1 MPGVI
6 APHPPQ
12 AYTPPMRLPNIP
24 VILKDLWHLSDAREL
39 DLIAAGIAFYG
50 FLALF
55 PAAAAVIAI
64 WGSFAD
70 ATLIRQELELAR
82 DYLPPDA
89 WALIS
94 NQIEALLAVQSG
106 LGLATVIS
114 IALALWTARASVAA
128 LMRGLNAIHGLP
140 NRAGHWHHLRAL
152 LLTLVMI
159 GLAIAALMAA
169 VIGPLMLSFLPL
181 GAFTTLALEGVQ
193 LIVSLMIVVIG
204 VALIYR
210 LGLNRRIQHPLFTR
224 GILVAVIIWIAASRG
239 LVIYLANFD
248 TYNRIYGSIGAVAAL
263 LVWLYLSGYA
273 ILLGAAVDAARA
285 NRATPQ

>member
-1 MPGVI
+1 MP
-6 APHPPQ
+6 
-12 AYTPPMRLPNIP
+12 IP
-24 VILKDLWHLSDAREL
+24 SIPAILKDLWTLSDEREL

-89 WALIS
+89 WSLIS
-94 NQIEALLAVQSG
+94 DQIEALLAVPPSG
-106 LGLATVIS
+106 LGLTTFIS
-114 IALALWTARASVAA
+114 LFLALWTARASVAA
-128 LMRGLNAIHGLP
+128 LMRGLNAIHSLP
-140 NRAGHWHHLRAL
+140 NRAGAWHHLRAL
-152 LLTLVMI
+152 VLTFVMV
-159 GLAIAALMAA
+159 GLAILALMAA
-169 VIGPLMLSFLPL
+169 VIGPLVLSFLPL
-181 GAFTTLALEGVQ
+181 GAFATLALESLQ
-193 LIVSLMIVVIG
+193 LLLSLMIVVFG

-210 LGLNRRIQHPLFTR
+210 LGLNRRVHHPLFTR
-224 GILVAVIIWIAASRG
+224 GILVAVVIWVAASRG

-285 NRATPQ
+285 RRRDTAVQ

>member
-1 MPGVI
+1 MP
-6 APHPPQ
+6 
-12 AYTPPMRLPNIP
+12 LPSIP
-24 VILKDLWHLSDAREL
+24 TILKDLWTLSDEREL

-94 NQIEALLAVQSG
+94 NQIEALLAVPPGG
-106 LGLATVIS
+106 LGLTTFIS
-114 IALALWTARASVAA
+114 LFLALWTARASVAA

-152 LLTLVMI
+152 LLTAVMV

-169 VIGPLMLSFLPL
+169 VVGPLVLSFLPL
-181 GAFTTLALEGVQ
+181 GAFTTLALESVQ
-193 LIVSLMIVVIG
+193 LLISLMIVVVG

-210 LGLNRRIQHPLFTR
+210 LGLNRRVNHPLFTR
-224 GILVAVIIWIAASRG
+224 GILVAVVIWVAASRG

-285 NRATPQ
+285 KQRETAP

>member
-1 MPGVI
+1 MKF
-6 APHPPQ
+6 
-12 AYTPPMRLPNIP
+12 PNIP
-24 VILKDLWHLSDAREL
+24 TIIKDLWYLSDEREL

-64 WGSFAD
+64 WGSFSD

-89 WALIS
+89 WELIS
-94 NQIEALLAVQSG
+94 QQIEAILAGPPGG
-106 LGLATVIS
+106 LGVATFVS
-114 IALALWTARASVAA
+114 LFLALWTARASVAA

-140 NRAGHWHHLRAL
+140 NRGGVRHFFRAL
-152 LLTLVMI
+152 VLTLVMV
-159 GLAIAALMAA
+159 GLAIAGLLAA
-169 VIGPLMLSFLPL
+169 VVGPLALSFIPL
-181 GAFTTLALEGVQ
+181 GGFTTAALEALQ
-193 LIVSLMIVVIG
+193 LILSLMIVVFG
-204 VALIYR
+204 VALTYR
-210 LGLNRRIQHPLFTR
+210 LGLNRKLEHRLFTR
-224 GILVAVIIWIAASRG
+224 GIVVAVIIWIAASRG
-239 LVIYLANFD
+239 LVLYLANFD

-285 NRATPQ
+285 RRVAEKVQ

>member
-1 MPGVI
+1 MP
-6 APHPPQ
+6 
-12 AYTPPMRLPNIP
+12 LPSIP
-24 VILKDLWHLSDAREL
+24 AILKDLWTLSDEREL

-89 WALIS
+89 WVLIS
-94 NQIEALLAVQSG
+94 NQIEALLAVPPGG
-106 LGLATVIS
+106 LGLTTFIS
-114 IALALWTARASVAA
+114 LFLALWTARASVAA

-140 NRAGHWHHLRAL
+140 NRAGHLHHLRAL
-152 LLTLVMI
+152 LLTAVMV

-169 VIGPLMLSFLPL
+169 VVGPLVLSFVPL
-181 GAFTTLALEGVQ
+181 GAFTTLALESVQ
-193 LIVSLMIVVIG
+193 LLISLMIVVVG

-210 LGLNRRIQHPLFTR
+210 LGLNHRVNHPLFTR
-224 GILVAVIIWIAASRG
+224 GILVAVVIWVAASRG

-285 NRATPQ
+285 QQKEAAGQ